1 MNIILGAFQFGIE
14 FNKTTKREEIVR
26 LLTSI
31 LALLKMVVHR
41 HITIREVTILT

>member
-26 LLTSI
+26 LQASMEEFF
-31 LALLKMVVHR
+31 A
-41 HITIREVTILT
+41 REHGF